1 MHPGGQDSEELL
13 RNLHLA
19 PYAKPVV
26 SLVDDF
32 PMVQKHKGWQFGYI
46 SDNTTRRMTCAPS
59 LRHSGAGAG
68 FCVGSHPDIICC
80 CFPHQ
85 GVIAQAALCLSWLEH
100 SLVILEP
107 FTLEASA

>member
-1 MHPGGQDSEELL
+1 MRAQHDTLVWHANPGEQDSEELL

-46 SDNTTRRMTCAPS
+46 SDNTTRRMTCARL
-59 LRHSGAGAG
+59 LR
-68 FCVGSHPDIICC
+68 F
-80 CFPHQ
+80 
-85 GVIAQAALCLSWLEH
+85 
-100 SLVILEP
+100 ILGW
-107 FTLEASA
+107 SRI